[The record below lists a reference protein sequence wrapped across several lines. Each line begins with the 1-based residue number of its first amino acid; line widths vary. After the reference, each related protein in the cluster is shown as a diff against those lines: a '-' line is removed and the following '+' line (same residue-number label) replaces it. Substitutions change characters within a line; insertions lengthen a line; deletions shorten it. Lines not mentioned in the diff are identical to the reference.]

1 MDDRPDA
8 PAWLPRLSALLAA
21 AWMGLVLTLAV
32 VAAPAAFAVLDR
44 PVAGLLAG
52 RMFAIEAQVG
62 LGLALVL
69 FLIERR
75 LASAAAAQGRGSV
88 LSAPVLLVL
97 GALFCTVLGYFAL
110 QPMMAQARAGQ
121 PTPLGFGALHGV
133 SSAFFGLK
141 GLLLAALVWR
151 RAGGH

>member
-1 MDDRPDA
+1 MNAGPA

-21 AWMGLVLTLAV
+21 AWMGLVLALAL
-32 VAAPAAFAVLDR
+32 VAAPTAFAVLER
-44 PVAGLLAG
+44 TLAGQFAGRLFALEARAGLG
-52 RMFAIEAQVG
+52 I
-62 LGLALVL
+62 ALLL

-75 LASAAAAQGRGSV
+75 LASADAAQGKGSV

-97 GALFCTVLGYFAL
+97 GALFCTVLGHFAL
-110 QPMMAQARAGQ
+110 QPMMAQARAGL
-121 PTPLGFGALHGV
+121 PTPLGFGALHGI

-151 RAGGH
+151 RAGG